1 MARRKPSWLRRS
13 WWFNVRRHLEETKAW
28 GSQLAVERLLQEG
41 LLQFLQGGEFAFVEA
56 NEAEGFCMQAVDLL
70 NNLNLPIKGWQIER

>member
-1 MARRKPSWLRRS
+1 MSWLRRS

-28 GSQLAVERLLQEG
+28 GSELAVERLVQEG

-56 NEAEGFCMQAVDLL
+56 GEALGFFLQ
-70 NNLNLPIKGWQIER
+70 